1 MNPPIALTWLD
12 LMLAS
17 SFLLVAALL
26 GLLLQLGVTR
36 SFLIAAVRMTVQL
49 LLIGQ
54 VLTWLF
60 LHTSIWLTLA
70 AGAIMLMAAGYE
82 VRSRQERRL
91 AGGWSYFLG
100 TGTLTVCCSLVL
112 FVSLTTQIGVQPW
125 YDPRYAIP
133 LFGMILGNGMTGVA
147 LGINSLVAR
156 LDADTRAIEAQ
167 LLLGADR
174 WTALRPSLRHAMRSG
189 FMPIVNSMAATGL
202 ISLPGMMSG
211 QILAGNDPNEA
222 VRYQILIMFLIGGS
236 TALSVVAS
244 VMLTAWRVSDP
255 RDRLRLDRLSAAK
268 K

>member
-1 MNPPIALTWLD
+1 MNPPIPLTWLD
-12 LMLAS
+12 LLLAS
-17 SFLLVAALL
+17 SFLLIAAIL
-26 GLLLQLGVTR
+26 GLIMQLGVTR
-36 SFLIAAVRMTVQL
+36 SFLVAAVRMTVQL

-54 VLTWLF
+54 ILTWLF
-60 LHTSIWLTLA
+60 LNTSLWLTLA
-70 AGAIMLMAAGYE
+70 AGTLMLLAAGYE
-82 VRSRQERRL
+82 VQARQERRL
-91 AGGWSYFLG
+91 ARGWSYVLG
-100 TGTLTVCCSLVL
+100 TGTLTVCCSIVL
-112 FVSLTTQIGVQPW
+112 FISLTTQIGVEPW

-133 LFGMILGNGMTGVA
+133 LFGMLLGNAMTGVS
-147 LGINSLVAR
+147 LGLNGLVAR

-174 WTALRPSLRHAMRSG
+174 WQALRPTLRHAMRSG

-222 VRYQILIMFLIGGS
+222 VRYQILVMFIIGGS

-244 VMLTAWRVSDP
+244 VMLTAWRVTDT